1 MSSVGYIVDYLLLTT
16 SASKEQAVLYISLAF
31 DIVKKVYSYF
41 IYHQQHVL
49 ISEVFNVLSISE

>member
-1 MSSVGYIVDYLLLTT
+1 MSSVGYIIDYLLLTT
-16 SASKEQAVLYISLAF
+16 SASKEQAVLYISLTF
-31 DIVKKVYSYF
+31 DIVKKAYSSF

>member
-1 MSSVGYIVDYLLLTT
+1 MSSVGYIIDYLLLTT
-16 SASKEQAVLYISLAF
+16 SASKEQVVLHISLTF
-31 DIVKKVYSYF
+31 DIVKKAYSYF

>member
-16 SASKEQAVLYISLAF
+16 SASKEQAVLYISLTF
-31 DIVKKVYSYF
+31 DFVKKAYSYF

>member
-1 MSSVGYIVDYLLLTT
+1 MSSVGYIIDYLLLTT
-16 SASKEQAVLYISLAF
+16 SASKEQAVLYSSITF
-31 DIVKKVYSYF
+31 DIVKKAYSYF